1 MSTAGPP
8 SLGTEGA
15 RPLGGAARSDA
26 WGEHIGRTLVLPRDT
41 TRQADGL
48 RHAEIA
54 RLLHRFTGTVL
65 TLFVLVHVVVQMVR
79 KVPAFA
85 TWKAQAP
92 WLEPL
97 QQQPWIHAVLF
108 FSVAF
113 HTLYGLK
120 LLAGELGVR
129 MDHRRMLWIIV
140 AVSLLPVLW
149 ELSRYVRS

>member
-1 MSTAGPP
+1 MSR
-8 SLGTEGA
+8 SLA
-15 RPLGGAARSDA
+15 
-26 WGEHIGRTLVLPRDT
+26 LPRDT

-54 RLLHRFTGTVL
+54 RLLHRFTGAVL
-65 TLFVLVHVVVQMVR
+65 TVFVLVHVLVQMVR

-85 TWKAQAP
+85 AWKAQAP

-108 FSVAF
+108 VSVAF

-120 LLAGELGVR
+120 LLAGELGMR
-129 MDHRRMLWIIV
+129 IDHRRALWVIV
-140 AVSLLPVLW
+140 ALSLLPVLW